1 MPPRRIARAA
11 LGAGL
16 IGALA
21 VPLGPTFPA
30 GADTAPAPAG
40 PTRTVTLLTGDM
52 VKVRPVKG
60 RLPLVTVTPGSGRKN
75 RTFSTSIRPDGHV
88 VVLPADMTGLVG
100 KVIDPALFDVTELIE
115 QGYDDARSR
124 ELPLIVQRSGTA
136 RAKAALGGNLRET
149 RALPSIGAVAV
160 RQPRAKAP
168 NLGNALAGLRTSS
181 RALTTGVKHI
191 WLDRKLKATT
201 LPAGARSATALPGS
215 ARGAVTPGSARAA
228 GKLDRNLTQVGAPRA
243 WGAGATGRGTR
254 VAVLDTGVD
263 PDHPDLRGR
272 VAETANFSESPDTA
286 DRFGHGTHVAAT
298 IAGTGAAAKGERKGV
313 APDAELL
320 IGKVLDDDGNGTD
333 SGVLAGMEW
342 AASRAK
348 VVNMSLGGD
357 PSDGTDPLAEAL
369 NTLTQKHGTL
379 FVVAAGNA
387 GEISSVSTPATA
399 DEALA
404 VGAVNGSDKLAEFSS
419 RGPRTGRYAAKPEI
433 VAPGVDIIAA
443 RAQGTRMGNVL
454 DAEYTSSSGTSMAA
468 PHVAGAAALV
478 LQRHPDWTPQQIK
491 AALVGST
498 DPATGGDAFERGSGR
513 LNAGTAV
520 TAPVVAALAAPH
532 LGTSAYPAHPA
543 LSAKIGWRSTAGA
556 ASLDLSVKVTDREG
570 RIISGVA
577 SVPATVE
584 IPAGGSNHVA
594 FEVKAPKAPGLYTA
608 EVTAKGGGVTI
619 RTPVTFYV
627 EPPSHTL
634 TIVAKPLPN
643 SAEGKTTAKA
653 EIMNLANAAIYSN
666 WTEVNTEGTTQVRV
680 PAGRYGVLGKVYDT
694 DGNGEVMR
702 GAIAGTPEV
711 LVDRDLTVTLD
722 GSVAKPVKASVQGLE
737 TKEVT
742 TTAALLRTLR
752 QGSWATMLYN
762 GMAEGQTVYV
772 QPMGGVQTGS
782 LKAYGGHRLTAPGKV
797 YDLIE
802 PFSTGDP
809 ATVIT
814 PADQAR
820 MAQVEQ
826 RFAAFDGD
834 TSMDMRER
842 RVGVTPE
849 GLQLADSSSDVPAG
863 STRTDYLLA
872 PAGTIWFG
880 YGAPRTIEWVDLPP
894 ASEFKPGSR
903 TTLTWG
909 RQPLRPGPAN
919 QPNLTDNQCQPA
931 QTARTRGEMTIAL
944 VDMQARPDGWDCI
957 LDGVKGRRMALS
969 ADGKKIGEYDGD
981 SHDRPARFAVP
992 TRAANYEL
1000 TYENDASDVLPVS
1013 VRTST
1018 KWTFRSAAPS
1028 GQESVALP
1036 LVTVDYDL
1044 ALDLLG
1050 KPTGKP
1056 ATFDVPAGKSL
1067 KLWTSL
1073 DDGKTWQSAQVT
1085 SLGSGRFSA
1094 PLPKATSGQGVSIR
1108 VHATDAKGNAI
1119 DQDIIRAYRIR

>member
-1 MPPRRIARAA
+1 MPPRHTARAA

-16 IGALA
+16 IGAL
-21 VPLGPTFPA
+21 VLPLGPALPA
-30 GADTAPAPAG
+30 GAAAAPAAAAPAFAG
-40 PTRTVTLLTGDM
+40 PARTVTLLTGD
-52 VKVRPVKG
+52 VVTVRPVKG
-60 RLPLVTVTPGSGRKN
+60 RLPLVSVTPGNGRKN
-75 RTFSTSIRPDGHV
+75 RMFSTSIRPDGHV
-88 VVLPADMTGLVG
+88 TVLPADVTGLVG
-100 KVIDPALFDVTELIE
+100 KVIDPALFDVTGLIE

-168 NLGNALAGLRTSS
+168 DLGNALAGLRTSP
-181 RALTTGVKHI
+181 RAPTTGVKHI
-191 WLDRKLKATT
+191 WLDRKLKATG
-201 LPAGARSATALPGS
+201 LPAGARPATA
-215 ARGAVTPGSARAA
+215 ARPGSARAA
-228 GKLDRNLTQVGAPRA
+228 AKLDRNLTQVGAPRA
-243 WGAGATGRGTR
+243 WGAGATGRGTK

-263 PDHPDLRGR
+263 ANHPDLKGR
-272 VAETANFSESPDTA
+272 VAETANFSESPDTV

-320 IGKVLDDDGNGTD
+320 IGKVLDDEGNGTD

-342 AASRAK
+342 AAARAK

-369 NTLTQKHGTL
+369 DGLTQKHGTL
-379 FVVAAGNA
+379 FVVAAGNDGA
-387 GEISSVSTPATA
+387 ISSVATPATA

-404 VGAVNGSDKLAEFSS
+404 VGAVDGSDKLAEFSS

-433 VAPGVDIIAA
+433 VAPGVDIVAA
-443 RAQGTRMGNVL
+443 RAEGTRMGKAL

-478 LQRHPDWTPQQIK
+478 LQKHPDWTPQQIK
-491 AALVGST
+491 AALVGSA

-513 LNAGTAV
+513 LSASTAV
-520 TAPVVAALAAPH
+520 TAPVVAAMAAPH

-543 LSAKIGWRSTAGA
+543 LSGKIGWRSTAGA
-556 ASLDLSVKVTDREG
+556 VSLDLSVKVTDREG
-570 RIISGVA
+570 TTISGVA
-577 SVPATVE
+577 SLPAKVDV
-584 IPAGGSNHVA
+584 PAGGSNHVA
-594 FEVKAPKAPGLYTA
+594 LDVTPPKAPGLYTA
-608 EVTAKGGGVTI
+608 EVTAKGAGTTV

-643 SAEGKTTAKA
+643 SPEGKTTAQA
-653 EIMNLANAAIYSN
+653 EIINLADTAIYSD
-666 WTEVNTEGTTQVRV
+666 WTEVSTEGTTQVRV

-694 DGNGEVMR
+694 DGNSEVMR

-722 GSVAKPVKASVQGLE
+722 GSAAKPVKASVQGVE
-737 TKEVT
+737 TNGSTKS
-742 TTAALLRTLR
+742 AALVRSLR
-752 QGSWATMLYN
+752 QGSWATLLYN
-762 GMAEGQTVYV
+762 GLAEGDSVYV
-772 QPMGGVQTGS
+772 QPMGGVQTGG

-802 PFSTGDP
+802 SFPTGNP
-809 ATVIT
+809 TTVIT
-814 PADQAR
+814 PADRSR

-834 TSMDMRER
+834 TSVPMRER
-842 RVGVTPE
+842 RTGTTPE
-849 GLQLADSSSDVPAG
+849 GLQLADSSSEVPAG

-872 PAGTIWFG
+872 PAGTLWFG
-880 YGAPRTIEWVDLPP
+880 YGAPGTIEWADLPP
-894 ASEFKPGSR
+894 ASEFKPGSK
-903 TTLTWG
+903 TTFTWG

-919 QPNLTDNQCQPA
+919 QPNLTGNMCHPA
-931 QTARTRGEMTIAL
+931 PTARTRGEMTIGL
-944 VDMQARPDGWDCI
+944 VDVQARPDGWDCI
-957 LDGVKGRRMALS
+957 LDGVKGQHMVLS
-969 ADGKKIGEYDGD
+969 ADGKKIGEYSGD
-981 SHDRPARFAVP
+981 SHDRPARFAVSP
-992 TRAANYEL
+992 SAAKYEL

-1028 GQESVALP
+1028 GQESAPLP

-1056 ATFDVPAGKSL
+1056 ATFAVPAGKSL

-1073 DDGKTWQSAQVT
+1073 DDGKTWQPAQVT

-1094 PLPKATSGQGVSIR
+1094 PLPKMTSGQGISLR